1 VTALLFFLVALS
13 EGCAIAGQIFF
24 KLAMGRAWGESRVK
38 ASLTLLAGVVAMAF
52 GFFIW
57 LGLLGKF
64 DLSFLYPFESVSRLV
79 LLLATVIFLK
89 EKISL
94 RLWLGVLLISA
105 GVAVVALS

>member
-1 VTALLFFLVALS
+1 MTVLLFFLVALS
-13 EGCAIAGQIFF
+13 EGSSIAGQVFF
-24 KLAMGRAWGESRVK
+24 KLAMGRAWSESRTK
-38 ASLTLLAGVVAMAF
+38 AMLLAGVVAMAF

-57 LGLLGKF
+57 LGLLRKF
-64 DLSFLYPFESVSRLV
+64 ELSFLYPFESVSRLA
-79 LLLATVIFLK
+79 LLLAAIVFLK